1 MRWDGISEFV
11 YVAEYESFTRAAKEL
26 GISTAQVSRQISA
39 LEKRLNIKLLYRTTR
54 KVSLTEEGRVFYQH
68 CRGVLYGL
76 DAAEQAVSN
85 LQSKPQGRIKL
96 TAPVTYGEQQLL
108 PLVND
113 FMVKYSDIE
122 VTAFLSNQKVD
133 LVEGGY
139 DLAIRIGKLSDST
152 MMAKKL
158 SHRTNF
164 VCAAP
169 AYLKK
174 HGIPYSLNELNQHNC
189 LLGTR
194 DYWHFIESAKTIEPA
209 QTKYKKETGEK
220 SNKDFDKEQNTQAD
234 QEKNMRV
241 SGSVQYNSGHS
252 LVDAALKGLGIV
264 QLPDY
269 YVQKYLESGE
279 LVSLL
284 DNYREPE
291 ESIWAIYPH
300 NRHLSP
306 KIRLLVDYLAE
317 RLA

>member
-54 KVSLTEEGRVFYQH
+54 KVALTEEGRVFYQH
-68 CRGVLYGL
+68 CRGVLDGL

-108 PLVND
+108 PLIND
-113 FMVKYSDIE
+113 FMVQYRDIE
-122 VTAFLSNQKVD
+122 VTAFLSNQKID
-133 LVEGGY
+133 LIEGGY
-139 DLAIRIGKLSDST
+139 DLAVRIGKLSDST

-158 SHRTNF
+158 SRRTNF

-169 AYLKK
+169 AYLKRYGTPHMLSDLRK
-174 HGIPYSLNELNQHNC
+174 HNC

-194 DYWHFIESAKTIEPA
+194 DYWHFIENNKQANKTVD
-209 QTKYKKETGEK
+209 Q
-220 SNKDFDKEQNTQAD
+220 QAHKPTD
-234 QEKNMRV
+234 TEKNLRV

-269 YVQKYLESGE
+269 YVQQYLASGA
-279 LVSLL
+279 LISVL

-306 KIRLLVDYLAE
+306 KIRLLVDYLAA

>member
-11 YVAEYESFTRAAKEL
+11 YVAEHESFTRAAKEL

-68 CRGVLYGL
+68 CRGVLDGL

-113 FMVKYSDIE
+113 FMVQYSDIE
-122 VTAFLSNQKVD
+122 VTAFLSNQKID
-133 LVEGGY
+133 LIDGGY

-158 SHRTNF
+158 SRRTNF

-169 AYLKK
+169 AYLEKYGTP
-174 HGIPYSLNELNQHNC
+174 HSLSDLSQHNC

-194 DYWHFIESAKTIEPA
+194 DYWHFIENGKNA
-209 QTKYKKETGEK
+209 
-220 SNKDFDKEQNTQAD
+220 DKE
-234 QEKNMRV
+234 KNLRV
-241 SGSVQYNSGHS
+241 SGTVQYNSGHS

-269 YVQKYLESGE
+269 CVQQYLASGE

-291 ESIWAIYPH
+291 ESIWAVYPH

-317 RLA
+317 RLAV

>member
-39 LEKRLNIKLLYRTTR
+39 LEKRLNIRLLYRTTR

-68 CRGVLYGL
+68 CRGVIDGL

-85 LQSKPQGRIKL
+85 LQTKPQGRIKL

-108 PLVND
+108 PLIND
-113 FMVKYSDIE
+113 FMVQYRDIE
-122 VTAFLSNQKVD
+122 VTAFLSNQKID
-133 LVEGGY
+133 LIEGGY

-169 AYLKK
+169 TYLEK
-174 HGIPYSLNELNQHNC
+174 HGIPHFLSELSEHNC

-194 DYWHFIESAKTIEPA
+194 DYWHFIE
-209 QTKYKKETGEK
+209 
-220 SNKDFDKEQNTQAD
+220 NDKEAGK
-234 QEKNMRV
+234 ERNMRV
-241 SGSVQYNSGHS
+241 SGTVQYNSGHS

-269 YVQKYLESGE
+269 YVQKHLASGA
-279 LVSLL
+279 LVSVL

-291 ESIWAIYPH
+291 EGIWAIYPH

-317 RLA
+317 RLS

>member
-11 YVAEYESFTRAAKEL
+11 YVAEHESFTRAAKEL

-68 CRGVLYGL
+68 CRGVLDGL

-85 LQSKPQGRIKL
+85 LQAKPQGRIKL

-108 PLVND
+108 PLIND
-113 FMVKYSDIE
+113 FMVQYSDIE
-122 VTAFLSNQKVD
+122 VTAFLSNQKID
-133 LVEGGY
+133 LIDGGY

-158 SHRTNF
+158 SRRTNF

-169 AYLKK
+169 AYLEKYGTP
-174 HGIPYSLNELNQHNC
+174 HALSELSQHNC

-194 DYWHFIESAKTIEPA
+194 DYWHFIDF
-209 QTKYKKETGEK
+209 KEIDSEK
-220 SNKDFDKEQNTQAD
+220 NADKE
-234 QEKNMRV
+234 KNLRV
-241 SGSVQYNSGHS
+241 SGTVQYNSGHS

-269 YVQKYLESGE
+269 YVQQYLASGE

-317 RLA
+317 RLTV

>member
-11 YVAEYESFTRAAKEL
+11 YVADYESFTRAAKEL

-54 KVSLTEEGRVFYQH
+54 KVSLTEEGRVFYEH
-68 CRGVLYGL
+68 CRGVLDGL

-113 FMVKYSDIE
+113 FMVQYRDIE
-122 VTAFLSNQKVD
+122 VTAFLSNQKID
-133 LVEGGY
+133 LIDGGY

-158 SHRTNF
+158 SRRTNF

-169 AYLKK
+169 AYLEKY
-174 HGIPYSLNELNQHNC
+174 GIPHSLSDLSQHNC

-194 DYWHFIESAKTIEPA
+194 DYWHFIEDDKIDAKKNA
-209 QTKYKKETGEK
+209 
-220 SNKDFDKEQNTQAD
+220 DKE
-234 QEKNMRV
+234 KNLRV

-269 YVQKYLESGE
+269 YVQKYLASGE

-284 DNYREPE
+284 NNYREPE

-317 RLA
+317 HLV

>member
-54 KVSLTEEGRVFYQH
+54 KVSLTEEGQVFYQH
-68 CRGVLYGL
+68 CRGVLDGL

-108 PLVND
+108 PLIND
-113 FMVKYSDIE
+113 FMVQYRDIE
-122 VTAFLSNQKVD
+122 VTAFLSNQKID
-133 LVEGGY
+133 LIEGGY
-139 DLAIRIGKLSDST
+139 DLAVRIGKLSDST

-158 SHRTNF
+158 SRRTNF

-169 AYLKK
+169 AYLKRYGTPHTLSDLRK
-174 HGIPYSLNELNQHNC
+174 HNC

-194 DYWHFIESAKTIEPA
+194 DYWHFIEN
-209 QTKYKKETGEK
+209 
-220 SNKDFDKEQNTQAD
+220 NKQANKAVGQQAHKPTD
-234 QEKNMRV
+234 TEKNLRV

-269 YVQKYLESGE
+269 YVQQYLASGA
-279 LVSLL
+279 LISVL

-306 KIRLLVDYLAE
+306 KIRLLVDYLAA

>member
-1 MRWDGISEFV
+1 MRWEGISEFV
-11 YVAEYESFTRAAKEL
+11 CVAEYESFTRAAKAI

-39 LEKRLNIKLLYRTTR
+39 LEERLNIKLLYRTTR

-68 CRGVLYGL
+68 CRSVLDGL

-85 LQSKPQGRIKL
+85 LQSKPQGKIKL

-108 PLVND
+108 PLIND
-113 FMVKYSDIE
+113 FMMQYYEIE
-122 VTAFLSNQKVD
+122 VTAFLSNQQID
-133 LVEGGY
+133 LIEGGY
-139 DLAIRIGKLSDST
+139 DLAIRIGKLRDST

-158 SHRTNF
+158 SLRTNF
-164 VCAAP
+164 VCATP
-169 AYLKK
+169 AYL
-174 HGIPYSLNELNQHNC
+174 HQYGVPRTLDDLSQHNC

-194 DYWHFIESAKTIEPA
+194 DYWHFV
-209 QTKYKKETGEK
+209 EK
-220 SNKDFDKEQNTQAD
+220 GT
-234 QEKNMRV
+234 EKNLRV
-241 SGSVQYNSGHS
+241 SGSIQYNSGYS
-252 LVDAALKGLGIV
+252 LVDVALKGLGIV

-269 YVQKYLESGE
+269 YVQKYLASGE

-284 DNYREPE
+284 DDYREPE

-317 RLA
+317 HLV

>member
-11 YVAEYESFTRAAKEL
+11 YVAEHESFTRAAKEL

-68 CRGVLYGL
+68 CRGVLDGL

-113 FMVKYSDIE
+113 FMVQYSDIE
-122 VTAFLSNQKVD
+122 VTAFLSNQKID
-133 LVEGGY
+133 LIDGGY

-158 SHRTNF
+158 SRRTNF

-169 AYLKK
+169 AYLEKY
-174 HGIPYSLNELNQHNC
+174 GTPSSLSDLSQHNC

-194 DYWHFIESAKTIEPA
+194 DYWHFIDF
-209 QTKYKKETGEK
+209 KETDSKKTDYGK
-220 SNKDFDKEQNTQAD
+220 FADKE
-234 QEKNMRV
+234 KNLRV
-241 SGSVQYNSGHS
+241 SGTVQYNSGHS

-269 YVQKYLESGE
+269 YVQKYLASGE

>member
-11 YVAEYESFTRAAKEL
+11 YVAEHESFTRAAKEL

-68 CRGVLYGL
+68 CRGVLDGL

-108 PLVND
+108 PLIND
-113 FMVKYSDIE
+113 FMVQYSDIE
-122 VTAFLSNQKVD
+122 VTAFLSNQKID
-133 LVEGGY
+133 LIDGGY

-158 SHRTNF
+158 SLRTNF

-169 AYLKK
+169 TYLEKYGTP
-174 HGIPYSLNELNQHNC
+174 HVLSELSQHNC

-194 DYWHFIESAKTIEPA
+194 DYWHFIENGKNA
-209 QTKYKKETGEK
+209 
-220 SNKDFDKEQNTQAD
+220 DKE
-234 QEKNMRV
+234 KNLRV
-241 SGSVQYNSGHS
+241 SGTVQYNSGHS

-269 YVQKYLESGE
+269 YVQQYLASGE

-317 RLA
+317 RLAV

>member
-11 YVAEYESFTRAAKEL
+11 YVAEYESFTRGAKAL

-68 CRGVLYGL
+68 CRGVLDGL

-108 PLVND
+108 PLIND
-113 FMVKYSDIE
+113 FMVKYNDIE
-122 VTAFLSNQKVD
+122 VTAFLSNQKID
-133 LVEGGY
+133 LIDGGY

-174 HGIPYSLNELNQHNC
+174 HGTPHSLSELSQHNC

-194 DYWHFIESAKTIEPA
+194 DYWHFIDSEKTDA
-209 QTKYKKETGEK
+209 
-220 SNKDFDKEQNTQAD
+220 DK
-234 QEKNMRV
+234 EKNMRV
-241 SGSVQYNSGHS
+241 SGTVQYNSGHS

-269 YVQKYLESGE
+269 YVQKYLASGA